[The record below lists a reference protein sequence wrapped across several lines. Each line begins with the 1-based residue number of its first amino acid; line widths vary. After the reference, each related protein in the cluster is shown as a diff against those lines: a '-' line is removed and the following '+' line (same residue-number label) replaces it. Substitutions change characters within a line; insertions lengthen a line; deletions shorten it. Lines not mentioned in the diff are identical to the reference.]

1 MAMQENLQNSQYN
14 KSLRIYHF
22 WEKKVDTN
30 DTTLDINVFLKKAVQ
45 EGISDVHLRIGE
57 VPVVR
62 ADGKIVKTDYPIVRE
77 KDIAHVLNVVLP
89 KYLRRKVQS
98 AFDLDFSYEIKGVSR
113 FRINLARQM
122 GNTSLVFRIIP
133 YEIPTF
139 EELHLPPALGQ
150 FSKLNSGIIL
160 ITGPT
165 GSGKS
170 TTIASL
176 IDLINKNERKH
187 IVTIEDPIEFIYSNK
202 NCIIT
207 QRQVE
212 IDTLSFPDGVKYAL
226 RQDPD
231 VILIGE
237 IRDIETLTS
246 ALKAAETGHLVI
258 ASLHTSDA
266 IQTVNRIVGM
276 YDPQDRESVRKQ
288 LAETLKA
295 SISQKLLP
303 LKTGHGRIPACEIMV
318 VTPTIKDFIIKDEL
332 EQIYDL
338 VKKGSYNDMI
348 TMNMSLLQL
357 IKEGLITKE
366 IALEVSDNKVEIEQ
380 MLRGA
385 YHGTKEN
392 FDIRF

>member
-1 MAMQENLQNSQYN
+1 MDNTDN
-14 KSLRIYHF
+14 IF
-22 WEKKVDTN
+22 
-30 DTTLDINVFLKKAVQ
+30 DINAFLRKAVE
-45 EGISDVHLRIGE
+45 EGVSDVHLRIDE

-62 ADGKIVKTDYPIVRE
+62 KDGKIIKTNFPQITE
-77 KDIAHVLNVVLP
+77 KDISHVLNVVLP
-89 KYLRRKVQS
+89 KYLRTKVQA
-98 AFDLDFSYEIKGVSR
+98 AFDLDFSYEIKGLSR

-139 EELHLPPALGQ
+139 EQLHLPPALNM
-150 FSKLNSGIIL
+150 FSKFHSGIVL
-160 ITGPT
+160 VTGPT

-187 IVTIEDPIEFIYSNK
+187 IITIEDPIEFIYSNK

-237 IRDIETLTS
+237 IRDIETLSS
-246 ALKAAETGHLVI
+246 AMKAAETGHLVI
-258 ASLHTSDA
+258 ASLHTNDA
-266 IQTVNRIVGM
+266 IQTVSRIVGM
-276 YDPQDRESVRKQ
+276 YEPQDRANVRKQ

-295 SISQKLLP
+295 CVAQKLLP
-303 LKTGHGRIPACEIMV
+303 LKSGHGRIPACEIMV

-357 IKEGLITKE
+357 IKEDLITKDT
-366 IALEVSDNKVEIEQ
+366 ALDVSDNKVEIQQ

-385 YHGTKEN
+385 YHGTTESY
-392 FDIRF
+392 DIQF

>member
-1 MAMQENLQNSQYN
+1 MEENTL
-14 KSLRIYHF
+14 
-22 WEKKVDTN
+22 EKN
-30 DTTLDINVFLKKAVQ
+30 EIIFDINTFLKKAVE
-45 EGISDVHLRIGE
+45 EGVSDVHLRIGE

-62 ADGKIVKTDYPIVRE
+62 KDGKIVKTNYPVINE
-77 KDIAHVLNVVLP
+77 KDISHVLNVVLP
-89 KYLRRKVQS
+89 KYLRTKVQA

-113 FRINLARQM
+113 FRINLARQL

-139 EELHLPPALGQ
+139 KELRLPPALNN
-150 FSKLNSGIIL
+150 FARFHSGIVL
-160 ITGPT
+160 VTGPT

-187 IVTIEDPIEFIYSNK
+187 IITIEDPIEFIYSNK

-212 IDTLSFPDGVKYAL
+212 IDTVSFPEGVKYAL

-237 IRDIETLTS
+237 IRDMETLTS
-246 ALKAAETGHLVI
+246 AMKAAETGHLVI
-258 ASLHTSDA
+258 ASLHTNDA
-266 IQTVNRIVGM
+266 IQTVSRIVGM
-276 YDPQDRESVRKQ
+276 LEPSDRDYVRKQ

-295 SISQKLLP
+295 CVAQKLLP
-303 LKTGHGRIPACEIMV
+303 LKNGQGRVPACEIMV

-357 IKEGLITKE
+357 IKEDLISKDVA
-366 IALEVSDNKVEIEQ
+366 IEVSDNKVEIEQ

-385 YHGTKEN
+385 YHGTVDN
-392 FDIRF
+392 SFNIQF

>member
-1 MAMQENLQNSQYN
+1 MWLEE
-14 KSLRIYHF
+14 IIV
-22 WEKKVDTN
+22 EKNEVIF
-30 DTTLDINVFLKKAVQ
+30 DINAFLKKAVE
-45 EGISDVHLRIGE
+45 EGVSDVHLRIDE

-62 ADGKIVKTDYPIVRE
+62 KDGKIVKTNYPVIKE
-77 KDIAHVLNVVLP
+77 KDISHVLNVVLP
-89 KYLRRKVQS
+89 KYLRTKVQA
-98 AFDLDFSYEIKGVSR
+98 AFDLDFSYEIKGISR
-113 FRINLARQM
+113 FRINLARQL

-133 YEIPTF
+133 YEIPSF
-139 EELHLPPALGQ
+139 AELKLPPALNM
-150 FSKLNSGIIL
+150 FAKFHSGIVL
-160 ITGPT
+160 VTGPT

-187 IVTIEDPIEFIYSNK
+187 IITIEDPIEFIYSNK

-237 IRDIETLTS
+237 IRDLETLTS
-246 ALKAAETGHLVI
+246 AMKAAETGHLVI
-258 ASLHTSDA
+258 ASLHTNDA

-276 YDPQDRESVRKQ
+276 FDPKDRDGVRKQ
-288 LAETLKA
+288 LAETLRA
-295 SISQKLLP
+295 CVAQKLLP
-303 LKTGHGRIPACEIMV
+303 LKSGHGRIPACEIMV

-357 IKEGLITKE
+357 IKEGLISKE
-366 IALEVSDNKVEIEQ
+366 TAVEVSDNKVEIEQ

-385 YHGTKEN
+385 YHGTVDK
-392 FDIRF
+392 FDIQF

>member
-1 MAMQENLQNSQYN
+1 M
-14 KSLRIYHF
+14 
-22 WEKKVDTN
+22 
-30 DTTLDINVFLKKAVQ
+30 
-45 EGISDVHLRIGE
+45 
-57 VPVVR
+57 PVVR
-62 ADGKIVKTDYPIVRE
+62 KDGKIIKTNFPQITE
-77 KDIAHVLNVVLP
+77 KDISHVLNVVLP
-89 KYLRRKVQS
+89 KYLRTKVQA
-98 AFDLDFSYEIKGVSR
+98 AFDLDFSYEIKGLSR

-139 EELHLPPALGQ
+139 EQLHLPPALNM
-150 FSKLNSGIIL
+150 FSKFHSGIVL
-160 ITGPT
+160 VTGPT

-187 IVTIEDPIEFIYSNK
+187 IITIEDPIEFIYSNK

-237 IRDIETLTS
+237 IRDIETLSS
-246 ALKAAETGHLVI
+246 AMKAAETGHLVI
-258 ASLHTSDA
+258 ASLHTNDA
-266 IQTVNRIVGM
+266 IQTVSRIVGM
-276 YDPQDRESVRKQ
+276 YEPQDRASVRKQ

-295 SISQKLLP
+295 CVAQKLLP
-303 LKTGHGRIPACEIMV
+303 LKSGHGRIPACEIMV

-357 IKEGLITKE
+357 IKEDLITKDT
-366 IALEVSDNKVEIEQ
+366 ALEVSDNKVEIQQ

-385 YHGTKEN
+385 YHGTTES
-392 FDIRF
+392 FDIQF

>member
-1 MAMQENLQNSQYN
+1 M
-14 KSLRIYHF
+14 
-22 WEKKVDTN
+22 EKNETIF
-30 DTTLDINVFLKKAVQ
+30 DINGFLKKAVE
-45 EGISDVHLRIGE
+45 EGASDVHLRIDE

-62 ADGKIVKTDYPIVRE
+62 KDGKIVKTNYPVIKE
-77 KDIAHVLNVVLP
+77 KDISHVLNIVLP
-89 KYLRRKVQS
+89 KYLRTKVQA

-113 FRINLARQM
+113 FRINLARQL

-139 EELHLPPALGQ
+139 EELRLPPAINT
-150 FSKLNSGIIL
+150 FSKYTSGIIL
-160 ITGPT
+160 ITGAT

-187 IVTIEDPIEFIYSNK
+187 IITIEDPIEFIYSNK

-212 IDTLSFPDGVKYAL
+212 IDTVSFPDGVKYAL

-237 IRDIETLTS
+237 IRDLETLSS
-246 ALKAAETGHLVI
+246 AMKAAETGHLVI
-258 ASLHTSDA
+258 ASLHTNDA
-266 IQTVNRIVGM
+266 IQTVSRIVGM
-276 YDPQDRESVRKQ
+276 FEPQDRDNVRKQ
-288 LAETLKA
+288 LAETLKGCVA
-295 SISQKLLP
+295 QKLLP
-303 LKTGHGRIPACEIMV
+303 MKNGHGRIPACEIMV
-318 VTPTIKDFIIKDEL
+318 VTPTIKDFIVKNEL

-357 IKEGLITKE
+357 IKENLISKE
-366 IALEVSDNKVEIEQ
+366 VAVEVSDNKVEIEQ

-385 YHGTKEN
+385 YHGTTEKFN
-392 FDIRF
+392 IQF

>member
-1 MAMQENLQNSQYN
+1 MRMEE
-14 KSLRIYHF
+14 IIV
-22 WEKKVDTN
+22 EKAEIIF
-30 DTTLDINVFLKKAVQ
+30 DINSFLKKAVE
-45 EGISDVHLRIGE
+45 EGVSDVHLRIGE
-57 VPVVR
+57 VPIVR
-62 ADGKIVKTDYPIVRE
+62 RDGKIIKTNFPIIKE
-77 KDIAHVLNVVLP
+77 KDISHVLNIVLP
-89 KYLRRKVQS
+89 KYLRTKVQS
-98 AFDLDFSYEIKGVSR
+98 AFDLDFSYEIQGISR

-122 GNTSLVFRIIP
+122 GHTALVFRIIP

-139 EELHLPPALGQ
+139 KELKLPPALNLLA
-150 FSKLNSGIIL
+150 KINSGIVL
-160 ITGPT
+160 ITGAT

-187 IVTIEDPIEFIYSNK
+187 IITIEDPIEFIYSNK

-237 IRDIETLTS
+237 IRDLETLTS
-246 ALKAAETGHLVI
+246 AMKAAETGHLVI
-258 ASLHTSDA
+258 ASLHTNDA
-266 IQTVNRIVGM
+266 IQTVNRIIGM
-276 YDPQDRESVRKQ
+276 YDPKDRDGVRKQ
-288 LAETLKA
+288 LADTLKA
-295 SISQKLLP
+295 CVAQKLIP
-303 LKTGHGRIPACEIMV
+303 LKSGHGRIPACEIMV
-318 VTPTIKDFIIKDEL
+318 VTPTIKDFIVKDEL
-332 EQIYDL
+332 EQVYDL

-357 IKEGLITKE
+357 IKEDLISKDVA
-366 IALEVSDNKVEIEQ
+366 IEVSDNKVEIEQ

-385 YHGTKEN
+385 YHGSI
-392 FDIRF
+392 DRFNIQF